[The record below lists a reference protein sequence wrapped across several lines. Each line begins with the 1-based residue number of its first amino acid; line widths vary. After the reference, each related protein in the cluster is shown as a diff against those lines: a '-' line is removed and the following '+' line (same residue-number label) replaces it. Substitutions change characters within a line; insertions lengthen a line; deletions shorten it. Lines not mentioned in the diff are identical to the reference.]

1 MATKKKTIW
10 YVTATD
16 KFLSG
21 WGPATGKKH
30 KLIVKCNGLQQALK
44 VKSNMEK
51 DRTLSYVNYT
61 TTKPSYPSSRYT
73 TKWMEAKDCPLWNK

>member
-1 MATKKKTIW
+1 MARKKQTVW

-21 WGPATGKKH
+21 WGLATGKKH
-30 KLIVKCNGLQQALK
+30 KLIVECKDIQQALK

-61 TTKPSYPSSRYT
+61 STKPSYPASKYT
-73 TKWMEAKDCPLWNK
+73 TKWMKAKDAPLWSK